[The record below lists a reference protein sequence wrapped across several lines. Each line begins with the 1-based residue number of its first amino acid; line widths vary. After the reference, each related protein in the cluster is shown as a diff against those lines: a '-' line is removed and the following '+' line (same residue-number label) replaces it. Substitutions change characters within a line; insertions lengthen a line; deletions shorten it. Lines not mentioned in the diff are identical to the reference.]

1 MRLKSE
7 IHDEPHRDP
16 LRIEV
21 CRERVQLSALE
32 REWRAFEMGAAFS
45 VAQTYAYVSAA
56 LSCQPELAPA
66 VIVARRGDR
75 LQGIWP
81 LAISTSAGGLRQV
94 RPIGCGAREEYSPPM
109 LGDDPQA
116 RIAVLRAAR
125 ALGDILEIYNL
136 PAGPF
141 RDLVLRDAGFKYAM
155 QMSSPVVSLQ
165 GVENYRSWLESRSR
179 SFRQGLRQDRRRL
192 GQQGIVEFY
201 EVTAESAQQSVDD
214 LFEIKGEWLRARAIR
229 SSWLFDPA
237 PRSMFTALVG
247 HPNTGVRMFSL
258 NLDRKMVA
266 SCLCFQSAG
275 RLEAFVITF
284 DQTFGRFSPGN
295 LLIEDIVGWCIGRG
309 LDFDFRLTSDAYK
322 LRWADRAEPFWTV
335 HMATTWRG
343 VPLVTKILVRETL
356 VKVRSR
362 LGRWIRRARA
372 RLTRA

>member
-1 MRLKSE
+1 M
-7 IHDEPHRDP
+7 DE
-16 LRIEV
+16 
-21 CRERVQLSALE
+21 
-32 REWRAFEMGAAFS
+32 
-45 VAQTYAYVSAA
+45 
-56 LSCQPELAPA
+56 
-66 VIVARRGDR
+66 
-75 LQGIWP
+75 
-81 LAISTSAGGLRQV
+81 
-94 RPIGCGAREEYSPPM
+94 
-109 LGDDPQA
+109 
-116 RIAVLRAAR
+116 
-125 ALGDILEIYNL
+125 
-136 PAGPF
+136 
-141 RDLVLRDAGFKYAM
+141 
-155 QMSSPVVSLQ
+155 
-165 GVENYRSWLESRSR
+165 
-179 SFRQGLRQDRRRL
+179 
-192 GQQGIVEFY
+192 
-201 EVTAESAQQSVDD
+201 

-309 LDFDFRLTSDAYK
+309 LDLDFRLTSDAYK
-322 LRWADRAEPFWTV
+322 LRWADRTEPFWTV